1 MSSAP
6 SIQTVG
12 ESIWTKLKSELETT
26 PVAEFDE
33 LLDLKD
39 LAGNSTGSIEVV
51 TADKLV
57 KMSSLSISMGPGRY
71 FNIHV
76 IPEPGVDL
84 PRYLFEGMA
93 MPGASQISMDLF
105 PDNDVF
111 MNIKPYIS
119 QYAAAIE
126 VYNKARKESGIL
138 FESSRQT
145 HMRAFSSPLFLCTF
159 GLPDERLAE
168 VEQFGHGY
176 LDAWLDMYR
185 SAGQLDTDTSAARQ
199 ARRDHMQDCIISLD
213 PDRDRVVA
221 VYGEDTTRAIERA
234 SML

>member
-1 MSSAP
+1 MPSAP

-12 ESIWTKLKSELETT
+12 ESIWAKLKSELGTT
-26 PVAEFDE
+26 PVTEFDE
-33 LLDLKD
+33 LLNLRD
-39 LAGNSTGSIEVV
+39 LAGNSTGYIEVV

-57 KMSSLSISMGPGRY
+57 KMSSLSITMGPGRY

-76 IPEPGVDL
+76 IPEPDVDL

-93 MPGASQISMDLF
+93 MPNASQISMDLF

-111 MNIKPYIS
+111 ISIKPYID
-119 QYAAAIE
+119 QYAAAID
-126 VYNKARKESGIL
+126 VYNKARKESDIL
-138 FESSRQT
+138 FEPSKQA

-159 GLPDERLAE
+159 GLPDSQLAE
-168 VEQFGHGY
+168 VEEFAHGY
-176 LDAWLDMYR
+176 LDAWLDMYK
-185 SAGQLDTDTSAARQ
+185 SAGRLDSEAANTRQ
-199 ARRDHMQDCIISLD
+199 ARRDHMQECIIALD

-221 VYGEDTTRAIERA
+221 VYGEETTRAIERA